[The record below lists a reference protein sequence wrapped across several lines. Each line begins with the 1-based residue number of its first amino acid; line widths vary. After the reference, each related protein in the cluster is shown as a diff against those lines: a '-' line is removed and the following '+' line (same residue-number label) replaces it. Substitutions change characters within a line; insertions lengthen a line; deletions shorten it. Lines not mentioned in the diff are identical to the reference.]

1 MELYKV
7 ARIPPI
13 IAPADMS
20 ITEVAQL
27 MGQQQAHAVLIVD
40 RQMKVEGIFTER
52 DLVNRVVARRLNPDR
67 TQLRDVMTEAVETVR
82 AETSVDEALD
92 IMVRNR
98 FRHLPIV
105 DSEEKV
111 IGIAS
116 MSHLL
121 MRQNA
126 SAKADV
132 ETLAAYVTAGGP
144 G

>member
-7 ARIPPI
+7 ARIPPV
-13 IAPADMS
+13 IADGDMS
-20 ITEVAQL
+20 VTETAQL
-27 MGQQQAHAVLIVD
+27 MAQQQAHAVLIVD
-40 RQMKVEGIFTER
+40 ERMRVQGIFTER

-67 TQLRDVMTEAVETVR
+67 TQLKDVMTEAVETVP

-92 IMVRNR
+92 MMVRKHY
-98 FRHLPIV
+98 RHLPIV
-105 DSEEKV
+105 DAQECV

-116 MSHLL
+116 MAQLL

-126 SAKADV
+126 AHKADV

>member
-1 MELYKV
+1 MELYKI
-7 ARIPPI
+7 ARIPPVV
-13 IAPADMS
+13 AHPDTN
-20 ITEVAQL
+20 ITETAQL
-27 MGQQQAHAVLIVD
+27 MVQQQAHAVLVVD
-40 RQMKVEGIFTER
+40 EQMRVQGIFTER
-52 DLVNRVVARRLNPDR
+52 DLLTRVTARRLNPDR
-67 TQLRDVMTEAVETVR
+67 TLLRDVMTEAVETVPP
-82 AETSVDEALD
+82 EISVEDALD
-92 IMVRNR
+92 MMIRKH

-105 DSEEKV
+105 DSEERV

-121 MRQNA
+121 IRQNA